1 MKRWSKV
8 AEWFDLNREKITLV
22 AGGIGVVFSLLGVR
36 LGLPFDWA
44 WFTIFLCGLPI
55 VWGAAVAM
63 YEEFDVKADLLVSL
77 ALIAAVAIGEVF
89 AAAEIAFI
97 MQLGA
102 MLEEFTVSKAQAG
115 IERLVKLTPTTA
127 RIVRDGKEEVLP
139 ADVVIV
145 GDVIRVL
152 PGEVIPVDGTILTG
166 DTAIDQSVMTGE
178 SMPVDKTI
186 GDEVFSGT
194 VNQFGAFDMTAT
206 KEGEDS
212 SIQRMIKLVKATDP
226 GNAKIVSLA
235 DRWATWI
242 VVIALLAA
250 VGTYVVTGE
259 IIRAVTI
266 LVVFCPCALVLATP
280 AVIMAAIS
288 NASQHGFLVRRGN
301 IMERLAKVDTMTFDK
316 TGTLTYGTPEV
327 IAIETVGAMP
337 TDQLYRLVAS
347 VETKSEHPL
356 GKAIVKGFTSRHGE
370 SLDTVDSSRMV
381 PGKGLE
387 ATVNTKS
394 VLAGNEAMMNLSSV
408 SIADSVKAAVHDHL
422 NRGASIVYVA
432 IDGVL
437 AGYVALADRVRRES
451 RAVVESLNDLHVMPV
466 LLTGDHVATAKTIG
480 QRLNVPNVIADC
492 LPEDKMDTVA
502 KLQQEGNIVAMVG
515 DGVNDAPA
523 LKKSDVGIA
532 MGGVGSYIAVEAA
545 DIVLVNDNVKEIP
558 HLVALSKRMM
568 TTIKVNLSF
577 SLLLNFVA
585 IILAM
590 IGTLSPVWGALVHNG
605 GSLLVVANSA
615 LLLRWAYKSNH
626 VVEDDHFVLV
636 KAARKRVFEG

>member
-1 MKRWSKV
+1 MERLSKV

-22 AGGIGVVFSLLGVR
+22 AGGIGVVFSLLGIR

-44 WFTIFLCGLPI
+44 WFTIVLCGLPI
-55 VWGAAVAM
+55 VWG
-63 YEEFDVKADLLVSL
+63 
-77 ALIAAVAIGEVF
+77 AAVAIGEVF

-115 IERLVKLTPTTA
+115 IERLVKS
-127 RIVRDGKEEVLP
+127 
-139 ADVVIV
+139 
-145 GDVIRVL
+145 
-152 PGEVIPVDGTILTG
+152 TG
-166 DTAIDQSVMTGE
+166 
-178 SMPVDKTI
+178 
-186 GDEVFSGT
+186 
-194 VNQFGAFDMTAT
+194 
-206 KEGEDS
+206 
-212 SIQRMIKLVKATDP
+212 P

-280 AVIMAAIS
+280 AAIMAAIS

-327 IAIETVGAMP
+327 TTVETVGSMHA
-337 TDQLYRLVAS
+337 DELYRFVAS

-356 GKAIVKGFTSRHGE
+356 GKAIVNGFTSRHGE
-370 SLDTVDSSRMV
+370 SFNFVDSFHMV

-387 ATVNTKS
+387 ATVDAKT
-394 VLAGNEAMMNLSSV
+394 VLAGNEAMMTLSNV
-408 SIADSVKAAVHDHL
+408 SISDTVKSAVHEHL

-432 IDGVL
+432 VDGVL

-451 RAVVESLNDLHVMPV
+451 RAVVESLNNLHVMPV
-466 LLTGDHVATAKTIG
+466 LLTGDHGTTAKTIG
-480 QRLNVPNVIADC
+480 KRLNIPNVIADC
-492 LPEDKMDTVA
+492 LPEDKMNTVA
-502 KLQQEGNIVAMVG
+502 QLQQEGNIVAMVG

-532 MGGVGSYIAVEAA
+532 MGGVGSG
-545 DIVLVNDNVKEIP
+545 IV
-558 HLVALSKRMM
+558 
-568 TTIKVNLSF
+568 
-577 SLLLNFVA
+577 
-585 IILAM
+585 
-590 IGTLSPVWGALVHNG
+590 
-605 GSLLVVANSA
+605 
-615 LLLRWAYKSNH
+615 
-626 VVEDDHFVLV
+626 
-636 KAARKRVFEG
+636 

>member
-1 MKRWSKV
+1 MERWSKI

-44 WFTIFLCGLPI
+44 WFTIVLCGLPI

-63 YEEFDVKADLLVSL
+63 YEEFDIKADLLVSL

-127 RIVRDGKEEVLP
+127 RIVRNGKEEVLP
-139 ADVVIV
+139 ADIVMV

-152 PGEVIPVDGTILTG
+152 PGEVIPVDGTILSG

-178 SMPVDKTI
+178 SMPVDKTT

-212 SIQRMIKLVKATDP
+212 SIQRMIKLVKSTDP

-280 AVIMAAIS
+280 AAIMAAIS
-288 NASQHGFLVRRGN
+288 NARQHGFLVRRGN

-327 IAIETVGAMP
+327 TAVETVGTMSAAE
-337 TDQLYRLVAS
+337 LYRLVAS

-356 GKAIVKGFTSRHGE
+356 GKAIVNGFTSHHGE
-370 SLDTVDSSRMV
+370 SFDSVESFRMV

-387 ATVNTKS
+387 ATVQDKA
-394 VLAGNEAMMNLSSV
+394 VLAGNEAMMTLSNI
-408 SIADSVKAAVHDHL
+408 SIADSVKEAVHEHL

-432 IDGVL
+432 VDGVL

-451 RAVVESLNDLHVMPV
+451 RAVVESLNDLDVMPV

-480 QRLNVPNVIADC
+480 KRLNVSNVIADC

-502 KLQQEGNIVAMVG
+502 QLQQDGNIVAMVG

-532 MGGVGSYIAVEAA
+532 MGGVGSDIAVEAA
-545 DIVLVNDNVKEIP
+545 DIVLVNDNIKEIP

-568 TTIKVNLSF
+568 TTIKINLSF

-590 IGTLSPVWGALVHNG
+590 VGTLSPVWGPL
-605 GSLLVVANSA
+605 
-615 LLLRWAYKSNH
+615 
-626 VVEDDHFVLV
+626 FIT
-636 KAARKRVFEG
+636 EGAFS